1 MENRGII
8 RWACE
13 NTDRFILNERGPSRR
28 KAPFGFFFYIKKSH
42 HLIETI
48 SPLKQ

>member
-1 MENRGII
+1 MENRGI
-8 RWACE
+8 REACE
-13 NTDRFILNERGPSRR
+13 NTDRFILNECAQVGVRHLRCL
-28 KAPFGFFFYIKKSH
+28 FVHKKSH